1 MPYGAKPAPV
11 AETTLSTKGQ
21 VVLPKAVRDRL
32 GWRSG
37 TRVRIEET
45 PDGVV
50 LRRAPLFRPTT
61 IDEVAGCLKPYYK
74 GPPVSVD
81 EMDEAVA
88 EMFRRRYGREY
99 EDDDLR

>member
-1 MPYGAKPAPV
+1 MPDGAKPAPA

-32 GWRSG
+32 GWRPG
-37 TRVRIEET
+37 TRVTIEQT

-74 GPPVSVD
+74 GPPISVED
-81 EMDEAVA
+81 MDKGIE
-88 EMFRRRYGREY
+88 ELFRSEWGRQF
-99 EDDDLR
+99 DPS